1 MSADPIV
8 IVGGGHAAAALCAAL
23 AEAGQGGRVHLV
35 SAEHELPYQRPPL
48 SKSFLK
54 KADETIA
61 PHKATA
67 WYAEQGMQTH
77 LGDPVVYIDRE
88 ARRVLLRSGTRLA
101 YQHLVL
107 ATGTRARTLDA
118 LPPGLLNVH
127 VLRDADHARSLRI
140 RLSEMVAS
148 GRRLTVLG
156 GGFIG
161 LELAAS
167 ARQLGLDVTVLE
179 VAPRLLGRSVS
190 ASLGEYVLAH
200 HRSMGTE
207 VQIGVRIEGFELQEG
222 RLLSMQVNGNRVA
235 VDELVLG
242 IGGVP
247 EARLAAD
254 CGLVVENGI
263 VVDACM
269 RTSDPAILAI
279 GDCAAFPIAGGARIR
294 LESVQNANDQART
307 AAATLL
313 GREEPYAPADGGTVT
328 NFPADHT
335 TRRGERQQLHSVSR
349 CRRQTAVCRVG
360 QRTAGPH
367 DVAQVDRGRFAD
379 ESGFSGRS
387 FDPFE
392 VAARLNLLPRQL
404 RSVARNPLAIHISG
418 A

>member
-54 KADETIA
+54 KSDEAIA
-61 PHKATA
+61 SHKAAA
-67 WYAEQGMQTH
+67 WYAEQGVQTH
-77 LGDPVVYIDRE
+77 LGDPVVSIDRE
-88 ARRVLLRSGTRLA
+88 TRRVLLRSGIHRA
-101 YQHLVL
+101 YQQLVL

-127 VLRDADHARSLRI
+127 VLRDAAHARSLRT
-140 RLSEMVAS
+140 RLNEMVAR
-148 GRRLTVLG
+148 GQRLTVLG

-190 ASLGEYVLAH
+190 ASLGEHVLAH
-200 HRSMGTE
+200 HRGMGTE
-207 VQIGVRIEGFELQEG
+207 VQIGVRIDGFDLQEG

-242 IGGVP
+242 IGAVP
-247 EARLAAD
+247 ETRLAAD
-254 CGLVVENGI
+254 CGLAVDNGI

-269 RTSDPAILAI
+269 RTDDPAVLAI
-279 GDCAAFPIAGGARIR
+279 GDCAAFPTAGGVRLR

-313 GREEPYAPADGGTVT
+313 GREEPYRALPWFWSEQG
-328 NFPADHT
+328 PM
-335 TRRGERQQLHSVSR
+335 RLQM
-349 CRRQTAVCRVG
+349 
-360 QRTAGPH
+360 AG
-367 DVAQVDRGRFAD
+367 
-379 ESGFSGRS
+379 
-387 FDPFE
+387 
-392 VAARLNLLPRQL
+392 LLPPSAQTVQRAGANDHSFTL
-404 RSVARNPLAIHISG
+404 FHLHEGRLLCAESVNAPLDHMMSRKLIEAGVPMS
-418 A
+418 AASLADLSVPLKSLLV

>member
-35 SAEHELPYQRPPL
+35 SAEQELPYQRPPL

-61 PHKATA
+61 PHKAAA
-67 WYAEQGMQTH
+67 WYAEQGVQTH
-77 LGDPVVYIDRE
+77 LGDPVVSIDRE
-88 ARRVLLRSGTRLA
+88 ARRVLLRSGTQLA

-127 VLRDADHARSLRI
+127 VLRDAEHARSLRI
-140 RLSEMVAS
+140 RLSEMVAA

-190 ASLGEYVLAH
+190 ASLGEHVLEH

-207 VQIGVRIEGFELQEG
+207 VQIGVRIEGFELREG
-222 RLLSMQVNGNRVA
+222 RLLSMQVNGNRMA

-242 IGGVP
+242 IGAVP
-247 EARLAAD
+247 ETRLAAD
-254 CGLVVENGI
+254 CDLVVDNGV

-279 GDCAAFPIAGGARIR
+279 GDCAAFPTTGGARIR

-313 GREEPYAPADGGTVT
+313 GREEPYWSLPWFWSEQGPMRLQMAGLLPTS
-328 NFPADHT
+328 PQT
-335 TRRGERQQLHSVSR
+335 TRRAGANASSFTLFHVVDGRLLCAESVNAPLDHMMSR
-349 CRRQTAVCRVG
+349 KLIE
-360 QRTAGPH
+360 AGLLVNP
-367 DVAQVDRGRFAD
+367 ASLAD
-379 ESGFSGRS
+379 PSIPLKS
-387 FDPFE
+387 
-392 VAARLNLLPRQL
+392 LL
-404 RSVARNPLAIHISG
+404 V
-418 A
+418 

>member
-313 GREEPYAPADGGTVT
+313 GREEPYRSLPWFWSEQGPMRLQMAGLLPTS
-328 NFPADHT
+328 PQT
-335 TRRGERQQLHSVSR
+335 TRRAGANASSFTLFHVVDGRLLCAESVNAPLDHMMSR
-349 CRRQTAVCRVG
+349 KLIE
-360 QRTAGPH
+360 AGLLMNP
-367 DVAQVDRGRFAD
+367 ASLAD
-379 ESGFSGRS
+379 PSIPLKS
-387 FDPFE
+387 
-392 VAARLNLLPRQL
+392 LL
-404 RSVARNPLAIHISG
+404 V
-418 A
+418 

>member
-1 MSADPIV
+1 MSADAIV

-61 PHKATA
+61 PHKAAA
-67 WYAEQGMQTH
+67 WYAEQGIQVH
-77 LGDPVVYIDRE
+77 LSDPVVSIDRL
-88 ARRVLLRSGTRLA
+88 ARRVLLRSGAQLA

-118 LPPGLLNVH
+118 LHPDLSNVH
-127 VLRDADHARSLRI
+127 VLRDAAHARSLRT
-140 RLSEMVAS
+140 RLNEMIAR
-148 GRRLTVLG
+148 GQRLTVLG

-167 ARQLGLDVTVLE
+167 ARKLGLDVTVLE

-190 ASLGEYVLAH
+190 ASLGEHVFAH

-207 VQIGVRIEGFELQEG
+207 VQIGVRIDGFELQEG

-242 IGGVP
+242 IGAVP
-247 EARLAAD
+247 ETRLAAD
-254 CGLVVENGI
+254 CGLAVDNGI

-269 RTSDPAILAI
+269 RASDPAVLAI
-279 GDCAAFPIAGGARIR
+279 GDCAAFPTAGGVRLR

-313 GREEPYAPADGGTVT
+313 GREEPYRALPWFWSEQG
-328 NFPADHT
+328 PM
-335 TRRGERQQLHSVSR
+335 RLQM
-349 CRRQTAVCRVG
+349 
-360 QRTAGPH
+360 AG
-367 DVAQVDRGRFAD
+367 
-379 ESGFSGRS
+379 
-387 FDPFE
+387 
-392 VAARLNLLPRQL
+392 LLPPSAQTVQRAGANDHSFTL
-404 RSVARNPLAIHISG
+404 FHLHEGRLLCAESVNAPLDHMMSRKLIEAGVALNAASLADPSIPLKSLL